1 MTISP
6 HAGRTPALPDDPVT
20 ADLLNPAVFGPLFSL
35 EEVKRRAARFLGDPA
50 LPGDRNTRVAEAL
63 DELDR
68 TGTYRLAST
77 ELSYGLKQAWRAD
90 PRCIRRGMFDRLA
103 QVEWDDLE
111 RADFS
116 GAKLTTDLVAGVIGY
131 YVRSATNRGRLTP
144 KIMVFPPDGPDGP
157 ALRIWNDQL
166 IRYAAERQSDGRVL
180 GDPAQLK
187 LTAAVRRL
195 GWSERVG
202 RQTVLPIAFQIGRS
216 KPELITLSRKDVLEV
231 PLQHPEY
238 PWIAEL
244 EFKWHALP
252 AISRMVAIIGGL
264 VHPVLFSG
272 WYVAGEILDNCRR
285 YGIVD
290 EIAERL
296 DLGPRDRLRS
306 HRVDLVV
313 LEAVLYSFRE
323 AGVMIEDNRSADL
336 HHHQHVLT
344 EAAAGTTVR
353 GDKSKLMLAGS
364 TSDMHARTDPMLP
377 PDRDQDPG
385 FHYLPD
391 AWPSAVSTPT

>member
-1 MTISP
+1 MPINP
-6 HAGRTPALPDDPVT
+6 HADVTPGLLDDAVT
-20 ADLLNPAVFGPLFSL
+20 AGLPNPAIFGPLFSL
-35 EEVKRRAARFLGDPA
+35 EEIKRRAARFLGDPA
-50 LPGDRNTRVAEAL
+50 LPGDRDARVAEAL
-63 DELDR
+63 HDLDQ
-68 TGTYRLAST
+68 TGTYRLASA
-77 ELSYGLKQAWRAD
+77 ELSHGLKQAWRAD

-116 GAKLTTDLVAGVIGY
+116 GAKLTPDLVAGVIGY
-131 YVRSATNRGRLTP
+131 YVRYATNRGRLTP
-144 KIMVFPPDGPDGP
+144 RIMVFPPDGPDGP
-157 ALRIWNDQL
+157 TLRIWNDQL
-166 IRYAAERQSDGRVL
+166 IRYAGELQPDGRVL

-187 LTAAVRRL
+187 LTAAVRQL
-195 GWSERVG
+195 GWSERIG

-216 KPELITLSRKDVLEV
+216 APELITLSRKDVLEV

-238 PWIAEL
+238 PWVAEL
-244 EFKWHALP
+244 EFRWHALP

-272 WYVAGEILDNCRR
+272 WYVAGEILENCRR
-285 YGIVD
+285 FGIVD

-296 DLGPRDRLRS
+296 SLSPRDRLRA

-323 AGVMIEDNRSADL
+323 AGVMIEDNQSADF
-336 HHHQHVLT
+336 HHHKHVLA
-344 EAAAGTTVR
+344 EAAAGNTVR
-353 GDKSKLMLAGS
+353 GDKSKLVLAGS

-377 PDRDQDPG
+377 PDLDQDPG

-391 AWPSAVSTPT
+391 AWTSVVGVPT